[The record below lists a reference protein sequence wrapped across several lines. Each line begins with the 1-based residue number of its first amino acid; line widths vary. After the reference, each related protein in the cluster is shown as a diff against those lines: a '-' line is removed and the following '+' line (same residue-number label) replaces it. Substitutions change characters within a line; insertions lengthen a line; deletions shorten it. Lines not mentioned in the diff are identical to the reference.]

1 MVALSQLKEVDGI
14 SSIEPEEI
22 SHMETITEDIS
33 SREVSETLNVLVDD
47 GSNVGACMLDLVAP
61 PKLFRR

>member
-14 SSIEPEEI
+14 SSIEPEER

-47 GSNVGACMLDLVAP
+47 GSNVGACTLDLVAP
-61 PKLFRR
+61 PKLF